1 VEGKRAVGVC
11 RGGTHDELRFAKPNN
26 LFATLSGRVLRGVK
40 TRKNY
45 CVKFPSRPVR
55 GRKTTSDSLVFV
67 AWCRIDNRWR
77 EIVQA
82 DAGAQKFQEFEA
94 RVQVPN

>member
-1 VEGKRAVGVC
+1 M
-11 RGGTHDELRFAKPNN
+11 
-26 LFATLSGRVLRGVK
+26 LRGVK

-45 CVKFPSRPVR
+45 CVEFPVC
-55 GRKTTSDSLVFV
+55 GRNNTSDTIVFV

-82 DAGAQKFQEFEA
+82 DAGAQKPQDFEA
-94 RVQVPN
+94 GVQVPNRAVPKGLTWAGNRVALM